1 MDAIKLSYCSKFV
14 VKQLEENEDSQKKKK
29 SVIIRKGKMLKTN
42 NNKSRMHQL
51 MKFWKKESESV
62 IFKKVEKINQMSYT
76 QKKLSL

>member
-1 MDAIKLSYCSKFV
+1 MRTHKK
-14 VKQLEENEDSQKKKK
+14 KKKK